1 MTAVEGLVLQTLAH
15 SICFKINRRKILF
28 KFNVHKIL
36 TMRFASIIMFNIIQ
50 SLVNIPILRI
60 VRRLSNFL
68 TITEESR
75 ETIFDTV

>member
-1 MTAVEGLVLQTLAH
+1 
-15 SICFKINRRKILF
+15 
-28 KFNVHKIL
+28 
-36 TMRFASIIMFNIIQ
+36 MFNIIQ